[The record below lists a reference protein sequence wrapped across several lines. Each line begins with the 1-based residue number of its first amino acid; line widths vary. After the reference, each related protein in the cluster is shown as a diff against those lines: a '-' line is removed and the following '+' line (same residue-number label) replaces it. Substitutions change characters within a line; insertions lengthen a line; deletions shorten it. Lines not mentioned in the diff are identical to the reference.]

1 MIEGQATNE
10 DFEPSLVNEDLKS
23 EVGDP
28 NIDLYNALK
37 NMPTPSQSSSTDI
50 DPASPIIIT
59 HNMNYENYPN
69 QQSAELGPSSVSSAP
84 FIDLA
89 PEHESEANTSSIH
102 ETIKKLNPLPK
113 IKHKRKITRSCETA
127 RVLTSIPEKTA
138 LENKENPNSQR
149 VKANIIKQTKT
160 KSAKRI
166 CFDNMKNSNDEHC
179 TVCDE
184 LFSNSRSREPW
195 IQYAVCLN
203 WAHELCTPGNAV
215 YVCQDCALNI
225 V

>member
-69 QQSAELGPSSVSSAP
+69 QQSAEILFLKEVLEKFYFTASGIYNMDETGITAVQKSSKLVQIGAK
-84 FIDLA
+84 
-89 PEHESEANTSSIH
+89 EA
-102 ETIKKLNPLPK
+102 
-113 IKHKRKITRSCETA
+113 
-127 RVLTSIPEKTA
+127 
-138 LENKENPNSQR
+138 
-149 VKANIIKQTKT
+149 
-160 KSAKRI
+160 
-166 CFDNMKNSNDEHC
+166 
-179 TVCDE
+179 
-184 LFSNSRSREPW
+184 
-195 IQYAVCLN
+195 
-203 WAHELCTPGNAV
+203 
-215 YVCQDCALNI
+215 
-225 V
+225 